1 MKQVWWKV
9 PVYCIAAGFISF
21 QLMVHLLGRFTI
33 VTLPDGSISTDQTR
47 WLILSGVIFVF
58 TVGIGGFFFRKM
70 TRREI
75 FCSATIL
82 VLCNIVFG
90 LLSFKSNHILTLLLM
105 YWMEANEWSSFIP
118 QLLNLIQTNLYIS
131 AVVTWFAPYLF
142 IFFGKK
148 ERKES

>member
-105 YWMEANEWSSFIP
+105 YLS
-118 QLLNLIQTNLYIS
+118 LIHIS
-131 AVVTWFAPYLF
+131 DPPVP
-142 IFFGKK
+142 IFPVEGEDYPLPPIHHHIYQF
-148 ERKES
+148 